1 MAASFFIAMR
11 SEEAASGRF
20 CRYQSMQEK
29 GKIMSELR
37 FVMKTMLA
45 ADLGEEACVP
55 DLLGERILQ
64 NSLKFYLDETD
75 EIYEGYGR
83 LANAYPYRQRNNYT
97 RQLRKKQ
104 IRTAVLEND
113 RIKAVFLPDYGGRL
127 WELWDKKE
135 NRNLLYTNDVLQFSN
150 LAVRNAWFSGGV
162 EWNLGI
168 IGHHPFTTEPLY
180 VARTRTEQGEPVLR
194 MYEYERIRRVAWQM
208 DFWLEEGC
216 PYLKCRMRIV
226 NESAEVIPMYWWSN
240 MAVPEYEHGHITVP
254 ASEAYAGTGIECRK
268 VSLPVV
274 EGVDVSEYQ
283 KIPRS
288 IDYFFNIPEDAPK
301 YIVNV
306 NKEGKGLLQFS
317 TKRLQGRKL
326 FSWGKNTASDHWQE
340 FLTKDAGRY
349 VEIQAGLGKTQY
361 GCIPMAPHTAW
372 EWMEC
377 YGPAYSEELSA
388 DVYEKSFEERRTYI
402 TDYLLKNHLIENL
415 EEELKASKKMALT
428 KAEMV
433 TPGSGYGAFRRECK
447 RTEHLEFVKRTKTM
461 EQWEHFFETG
471 ELHCPDPKEE
481 PDAFWNGEEFL
492 SSLKKTTLDQ
502 EAPNYKNW
510 YAYYHIG
517 ILEFRRGNDAVAK
530 EMYEMSLKLEENA
543 WALHGLAC
551 LCIQG
556 GNENLAVLYVQR
568 GMELQRDCL
577 SYQKE
582 GLKILSQCEAYGAI
596 LQQYAALDEQM
607 KSIGRVQY
615 YYVLGLVKTGRFGEA
630 DRLLN
635 GEEGIMVDDVREGED
650 NLQDLWEIL
659 NHELHQ
665 DREKLPYRYDFHA
678 N

>member
-1 MAASFFIAMR
+1 M
-11 SEEAASGRF
+11 
-20 CRYQSMQEK
+20 
-29 GKIMSELR
+29 MSELR
-37 FVMKTMLA
+37 FEMKNMLA

-83 LANAYPYRQRNNYT
+83 LVDAYPYRQRNNYT
-97 RQLRKKQ
+97 RKLKKKQ

-113 RIKAVFLPDYGGRL
+113 RMKAVFLPDYGGRL

-135 NRNLLYTNDVLQFSN
+135 DRNLLYTNDVLQFSN

-168 IGHHPFTTEPLY
+168 IGHYPFTTEPLY
-180 VARTRTEQGEPVLR
+180 VAETQTEQGEPVLR
-194 MYEYERIRRVAWQM
+194 MYEYERIRGVTWQM
-208 DFWLEEGC
+208 DFWLDEEC

-226 NESAEVIPMYWWSN
+226 NESTEVIPMYWWSN

-254 ASEAYAGTGIECRK
+254 ASEAYAGTGVECRK
-268 VSLPVV
+268 VSIPVV
-274 EGVDVSEYQ
+274 DGVDISDYQ

-288 IDYFFNIPEDAPK
+288 IDYFFNIPEDEPK

-306 NKEGKGLLQFS
+306 DEDGKGLLQFS

-377 YGPAYSEELSA
+377 YGPAYSGELSA
-388 DVYEKSFEERRTYI
+388 DVYDRSFEERRKHI

-415 EEELKASKKMALT
+415 EEELKTSKKMALT
-428 KAEMV
+428 KAEIIA
-433 TPGSGYGAFRRECK
+433 PGSGYGAFRQGCE
-447 RTEHLEFVKRTKTM
+447 RTGHLEFQKSTKVMT
-461 EQWEHFFETG
+461 QWEHFFETG
-471 ELHCPDPKEE
+471 ELHCPNPADR
-481 PDAFWNGEEFL
+481 PDAFWSGEEFL
-492 SSLKKTTLDQ
+492 CNLKQTTLDPA
-502 EAPNYKNW
+502 APNHKNW
-510 YAYYHIG
+510 YAYYHLG
-517 ILEFRRGNDAVAK
+517 VLEYRKGNDEAARK
-530 EMYEMSLKLEENA
+530 MYEKSLELCENA
-543 WALHGLAC
+543 WALHGISC
-551 LCIQG
+551 LWLNK
-556 GNENLAVLYVQR
+556 GNKNLAALYIRR
-568 GMELQRDCL
+568 GMELQRESL

-582 GLKILSQCEAYGAI
+582 GLKILSQCEAYKEM
-596 LQQYAALDEQM
+596 LKQYEEM
-607 KSIGRVQY
+607 KEEFQEAGRVQY
-615 YYVLGLVKTGRFGEA
+615 YHILGLVKEGKLQEA
-630 DRLLN
+630 DKLLN
-635 GEEGIMVDDVREGED
+635 SEEGITVDDIREGED

-659 NHELHQ
+659 NHELYQ
-665 DREKLPYRYDFHA
+665 GERKLPYRYEFHA